1 MDWDLLKLLLR
12 LGIPASINMILVS
25 LSEIAVIAFV
35 NRYGSDATAAYGVV
49 NQVASYVQMP
59 AVSLGITVSIFA
71 AQSIGANQFDR
82 LQKVVKAGIIMNYVI
97 GGVLI
102 SLIYLFSRDILSLFL
117 TSQTTIEIAHSL
129 VMITLWSYLIFGHAQ
144 IISATMRASGTVLW
158 PTVIGVVSIW
168 LVEVPVAYYLSYHT
182 SLGIEGIW
190 IGYPAAFIVSLILQY
205 AYYKLSWQKKR
216 ITRLVN

>member
-1 MDWDLLKLLLR
+1 
-12 LGIPASINMILVS
+12 MILVS

-35 NRYGSDATAAYGVV
+35 NRYGSDATAAWRCEPSCKLCA
-49 NQVASYVQMP
+49 NASRSWYY
-59 AVSLGITVSIFA
+59 SLHFA

-129 VMITLWSYLIFGHAQ
+129 L
-144 IISATMRASGTVLW
+144 
-158 PTVIGVVSIW
+158 
-168 LVEVPVAYYLSYHT
+168 
-182 SLGIEGIW
+182 
-190 IGYPAAFIVSLILQY
+190 
-205 AYYKLSWQKKR
+205 
-216 ITRLVN
+216 